1 MDSDTTDVER
11 IITEDTEETAD
22 PQETVQEQL
31 ETVAEV
37 QENTAEGATSD
48 SAELDESESFTKG
61 PQVSTDHLN
70 SEDDPDN
77 EQTNTAPSEHAHILN
92 STENNVTS
100 ENTDASLSNASKKR
114 KRKRK
119 KKKKATETSQQ
130 EISEPSQPEESV
142 NKNKENR

>member
-11 IITEDTEETAD
+11 IITENTEETVD
-22 PQETVQEQL
+22 PQETAQEQV

-100 ENTDASLSNASKKR
+100 ENTDASLSNASKKSTGSG
-114 KRKRK
+114 KRRRTDEGGKR
-119 KKKKATETSQQ
+119 AE
-130 EISEPSQPEESV
+130 
-142 NKNKENR
+142 KEDGEWVLQG